1 MKTKKLLILLLILV
15 YACSNETAMIEET
28 EKNFYTYTFS
38 DPDLVPR
45 PDRNYYPYFRFDGY
59 SQDSIAVEWKVIEME
74 NAYVKVHIMPE
85 IGGKVWGAIEKSTGN
100 EFIYYNSVVKFR
112 DIAMRGPWTSGG
124 IEFNFG
130 VIGHSPHVSTPVD
143 YKIRNNDDGSVSC
156 FIGGIEL
163 FTRTRWET
171 EINLQPDKA
180 YFTTNTKW
188 NNVTPLMQ
196 PYYNWSNAA
205 YQAEGDL
212 EFVFPGNTRISHG
225 GSADSWPINQ
235 EGRNMSF
242 YNENDFEGD
251 KSNHIMGALNG
262 FYGAYWH
269 DLNFGSGHY
278 ARYGDKLGGK
288 IFLWSLSRQG
298 GIWEDLLTDTDGQY
312 VELQAGRLF
321 NQPGSNSTQTPFK
334 HFGFL
339 PHAYDEFKEY
349 WYPVMNIG
357 GMLQSNS
364 FGALNIMENN
374 TEQEIYFSPLQ
385 PIKDEIKIY
394 FGDELKYT
402 FNVNLKP
409 LEVWK
414 TSINTNQS
422 NEPVKIIVGTDKK
435 LIYTEKDQISSR
447 PTKIPDSFN
456 WNSVYGLYT
465 AGINWIYQGRFERAY
480 EKLTACLELDSLYAP
495 ALNHL
500 AELQLRKNDLESAMK
515 NVKKSL
521 SMNTYDPKA
530 NFVFGLISKQMN
542 HLIDAQDGFAVA
554 SITPEY
560 REAANLELAKLFIQK
575 NELLTAREYVEKVL
589 AKEGSSQDAIL
600 LMSIISRRNGEKKE
614 ADKYINQL
622 ETISLLNHFA
632 RAERLFLNPGKQTSE
647 SFTSLIKNEL
657 PYQTFMEMALWYEYL
672 GAVEDAIKILELSP
686 ENALIH
692 LQLAYLYQNINDV
705 EKSESSFERFIQST
719 TDFVFPFRKELIPA
733 LEWAIRKTENWK
745 PKYYLGL
752 LHWSLGNKTLAKDF
766 FNACGDSPE
775 SPYFYLAKTDLLRDE
790 KDYDPEQDLL
800 KARKLGMDD
809 WRTSLAVIEY
819 YLRDGLV
826 EKALSLSK
834 ESLEMFPANDA
845 LKYNHAKCLLANGLY
860 AESLNELEN
869 TTILPF
875 EGARYGRVTYRQAAV
890 MESIQLFEKQKFEE
904 AIETIKKARL
914 WPENLG
920 VGRPYDVDER
930 IEDFLEAENLLRLNK
945 TDKAHELYERIIT
958 YSHENEGRYSSTD
971 FLYLISLKRLNR
983 DEQANSFLARWQ
995 NEKPGD
1001 PLFKWSKAMLNNN
1014 RNTGKLIEEQINTEA
1029 GGTPWDPRYADTEFE
1044 LIKEIFAHI
1053 DSNSNIVW
1061 K

>member
-1 MKTKKLLILLLILV
+1 
-15 YACSNETAMIEET
+15 
-28 EKNFYTYTFS
+28 
-38 DPDLVPR
+38 
-45 PDRNYYPYFRFDGY
+45 
-59 SQDSIAVEWKVIEME
+59 
-74 NAYVKVHIMPE
+74 MPE
-85 IGGKVWGAIEKSTGN
+85 IGGKIWGAIEKSTGN

-143 YKIRNNDDGSVSC
+143 FKIKNNDDGSVSC

-188 NNVTPLMQ
+188 NNVTSIVQ
-196 PYYNWSNAA
+196 PYYNWSNAV

-212 EFVFPGNTRISHG
+212 EFIFPGNTRISHG
-225 GSADSWPINQ
+225 GTANTWPINQ
-235 EGRNMSF
+235 EGRNMSI
-242 YNENDFEGD
+242 YRKNDFAGD
-251 KSNHIMGALNG
+251 KSNHIVGALNG

-321 NQPGSNSTQTPFK
+321 NQPGSNSIQTPYK

-357 GMLQSNS
+357 GMLQSNN
-364 FGALNIMENN
+364 FGALNIIENN

-402 FNVNLKP
+402 FNANLKP
-409 LEVWK
+409 LKTWK
-414 TSINTNQS
+414 TSITNNQS
-422 NEPVKIIVGTDKK
+422 NKPLKIIVGTDKK
-435 LIYTEKDQISSR
+435 LIYTEEDQISSR
-447 PTKIPDSFN
+447 PTIIPESFD

-465 AGINWIYQGRFERAY
+465 AGVNWIYQGRFEKAY
-480 EKLTACLELDSLYAP
+480 EDLTACLEIDSLYAP
-495 ALNHL
+495 ALDHL

-515 NVKKSL
+515 NIKKSL

-542 HLIDAQDGFAVA
+542 NLIDAQDGFAVA

-575 NELLTAREYVEKVL
+575 KELLSARKYVEKVL
-589 AKEGSSQDAIL
+589 AKEANNQDAIL
-600 LMSIISRRNGEKKE
+600 LMSIVSRRDGEMNE
-614 ADKYINQL
+614 AGKYVDQL
-622 ETISLLNHFA
+622 ETISPLNHFA

-647 SFTSLIKNEL
+647 SFTSLIRNEL
-657 PYQTFMEMALWYEYL
+657 PYQTFMELALWYDNL
-672 GAVEDAIKILELSP
+672 GGKQEAIEIFELAP
-686 ENALIH
+686 KKALIN
-692 LQLAYLYQNINDV
+692 LQLAYLYKNINKV
-705 EKSESSFERFIQST
+705 EKSEIFLKKFIQST
-719 TDFVFPFRKELIPA
+719 SDLVHPFRKEMISPLK
-733 LEWAIRKTENWK
+733 WAISKTDNWK

-752 LHWSLGNKTLAKDF
+752 LNWSLGNKTYAKNL
-766 FNACGDSPE
+766 FNACEDSLD
-775 SPYFYLAKTDLLRDE
+775 SPYFYLAKTDLLEDGN
-790 KDYDPEQDLL
+790 DYDPEQDLL
-800 KARKLGMDD
+800 KARELGIDD
-809 WRTSLAVIEY
+809 WRTSLAVVEY
-819 YLRDGLV
+819 YLRKDLI
-826 EKALSLSK
+826 EKALSLSE

-869 TTILPF
+869 TIILPF
-875 EGARYGRVTYRQAAV
+875 EGARYGRITYRQAAV
-890 MESIQLFEKQKFEE
+890 MESIQLFEKQKFKE
-904 AIETIKKARL
+904 AIETIGKARL

-920 VGRPYDVDER
+920 VGQPYDVDER

-945 TDKAHELYERIIT
+945 KDKAHELYQGIIT
-958 YSHENEGRYSSTD
+958 YTRENEGRYSSTD
-971 FLYLISLKRLNR
+971 FLYLITLKRLDR

-995 NEKPGD
+995 TEKPGD
-1001 PLFKWSKAMLNNN
+1001 PLLKWSKAILNNN
-1014 RNTGKLIEEQINTEA
+1014 RNAAQLIEEEINTEA

-1044 LIKEIFAHI
+1044 LIKKIFAHI
-1053 DSNSNIVW
+1053 SLNDNS
-1061 K
+1061 